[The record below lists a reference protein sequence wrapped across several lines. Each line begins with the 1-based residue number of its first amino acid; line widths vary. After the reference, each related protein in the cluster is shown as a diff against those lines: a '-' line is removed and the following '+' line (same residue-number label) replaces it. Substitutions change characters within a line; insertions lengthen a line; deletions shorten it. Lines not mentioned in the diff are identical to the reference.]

1 MAFYARVS
9 HVGSIV
15 TYMYLINLAYEN
27 RRLIDT
33 WYEVLGLGVMW
44 VLMAALLFAGL
55 NYIVKGKFHPWARI

>member
-9 HVGSIV
+9 HVVSIV
-15 TYMYLINLAYEN
+15 TYTYLINLAYEN

-55 NYIVKGKFHPWARI
+55 NYIVMGKFHPWARI